1 MIPSMTIKLLKLNEN
16 VKKHFKNK
24 TILVTG
30 GTGSIGLGLI
40 KQLTLLKPKQIRIF
54 SNDENSIVEIKEIIG
69 INKIYQFM
77 VGDVR
82 DKERLQ
88 LAIRNVDIVFHA
100 AAMKQV
106 PATEYN
112 PFEAV
117 KTNIFGAKNI
127 IESCINAFEHS
138 KTKEIFIHFIVEP
151 DKLTVKV
158 IDKGVGFD
166 KSKVEIP
173 NIENKLNSDER
184 KRGWGLQLVSE
195 LMDSVEYNS
204 DESGTTVTMTKK
216 RDNE

>member
-1 MIPSMTIKLLKLNEN
+1 MGKEPVVELKLPVIPDIELSATKTAE
-16 VKKHFKNK
+16 VISKHMNLSEEK
-24 TILVTG
+24 
-30 GTGSIGLGLI
+30 SA
-40 KQLTLLKPKQIRIF
+40 
-54 SNDENSIVEIKEIIG
+54 EIS
-69 INKIYQFM
+69 M
-77 VGDVR
+77 A
-82 DKERLQ
+82 L
-88 LAIRNVDIVFHA
+88 
-100 AAMKQV
+100 
-106 PATEYN
+106 
-112 PFEAV
+112 
-117 KTNIFGAKNI
+117 

>member
-1 MIPSMTIKLLKLNEN
+1 MGKEPVVELKLPVIPDIELSATKTAE
-16 VKKHFKNK
+16 VISKHMNLSEEKSAEVSMA
-24 TILVTG
+24 L
-30 GTGSIGLGLI
+30 
-40 KQLTLLKPKQIRIF
+40 
-54 SNDENSIVEIKEIIG
+54 
-69 INKIYQFM
+69 
-77 VGDVR
+77 
-82 DKERLQ
+82 
-88 LAIRNVDIVFHA
+88 
-100 AAMKQV
+100 
-106 PATEYN
+106 
-112 PFEAV
+112 
-117 KTNIFGAKNI
+117 

-173 NIENKLNSDER
+173 NIENKLNTDER

-195 LMDSVEYNS
+195 LMDTVEYNS

>member
-1 MIPSMTIKLLKLNEN
+1 MNKKNAEVELKLPVIPDIELTATKTAE
-16 VKKHFKNK
+16 VISKHMNLSEEKSAEVSMA
-24 TILVTG
+24 L
-30 GTGSIGLGLI
+30 
-40 KQLTLLKPKQIRIF
+40 
-54 SNDENSIVEIKEIIG
+54 
-69 INKIYQFM
+69 
-77 VGDVR
+77 
-82 DKERLQ
+82 
-88 LAIRNVDIVFHA
+88 
-100 AAMKQV
+100 
-106 PATEYN
+106 
-112 PFEAV
+112 
-117 KTNIFGAKNI
+117 

-195 LMDSVEYNS
+195 LMDTVEYNS